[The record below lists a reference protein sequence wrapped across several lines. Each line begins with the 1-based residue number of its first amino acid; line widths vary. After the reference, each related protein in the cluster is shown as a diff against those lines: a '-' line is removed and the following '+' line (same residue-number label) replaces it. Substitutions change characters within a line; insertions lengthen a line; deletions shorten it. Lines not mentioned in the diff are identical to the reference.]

1 MPENFL
7 TRGTRASLLL
17 LLAACLAWAGGV
29 PAAEPEAQAA
39 LPVHRP
45 EVLGQYPHDPNAF
58 TQGLAIAGGR
68 LYEGTGRNG
77 QSSLRRVDLES
88 GEVVQR
94 RNLGSRYF
102 GEGITVMGGKV
113 YQLTWQSHT
122 GFVYDLESFEQLDTF
137 YLPGEGWGLTHDGE
151 HLIVSDGSATLRF
164 LDPGDYSEV
173 KRVEVRGPDGS
184 PVSRLNELEYID
196 GEVWA
201 NIWYEDF
208 ILRIDPQS
216 GAVNSVVDLRGLY
229 EPRSSEAVLNGIAW
243 DQDNG
248 RLFVTGK
255 LWPQLFEIR
264 VSE

>member
-1 MPENFL
+1 M

-17 LLAACLAWAGGV
+17 LAACLAWGGAV
-29 PAAEPEAQAA
+29 AAAEPEAPEAP
-39 LPVHRP
+39 PVYRA
-45 EVLGQYPHDPNAF
+45 EVVAQYPHDSNAF
-58 TQGLAIAGGR
+58 TQGLAVAGGSM
-68 LYEGTGRNG
+68 YEGTGRNG
-77 QSSLRRVDLES
+77 QSSLRRVELES

-94 RNLGSRYF
+94 HNLGSRYF
-102 GEGITVMGGKV
+102 GEGITIMDGKV

-122 GFVYDLESFEQLDTF
+122 GFVYDLDSFELLDTF
-137 YLPGEGWGLTHDGE
+137 YLAGEGWGLTHDGE

-164 LDPGDYSEV
+164 LDPADFREV
-173 KRVEVRGPDGS
+173 KRVEVKGPDGR
-184 PVSRLNELEYID
+184 PVARLNELEYID

-201 NIWYEDF
+201 NVWYQDF
-208 ILRIDPQS
+208 ILRIDPHS

-255 LWPQLFEIR
+255 LWPQLYEIR